1 MASLKAVNQHLV
13 SATEHKQE
21 VGCQLSKRPALI
33 QNWLYLK
40 IWVKYLKMVRTWGPL
55 IGTTYIVIFYFLFFA
70 SKIFFSFFWQELI
83 LLFITQSLTKN
94 LFGLKESY
102 LFSKEI
108 NLLLTISYV
117 QVRDLIP
124 VFVQKTKKRA
134 SDIGLLALCVL
145 VHFIVM
151 RI

>member
-40 IWVKYLKMVRTWGPL
+40 IWVKYLKMERTWGPL

-70 SKIFFSFFWQELI
+70 SKIFFSFF
-83 LLFITQSLTKN
+83 LTRIDFAIYNTK
-94 LFGLKESY
+94 FDQK
-102 LFSKEI
+102 
-108 NLLLTISYV
+108 
-117 QVRDLIP
+117 
-124 VFVQKTKKRA
+124 FVW
-134 SDIGLLALCVL
+134 S
-145 VHFIVM
+145 
-151 RI
+151 